1 MVRGVRDL
9 EERISVLEQS
19 TSATVSSLHRIRMR
33 TSRVLAATSA
43 FTAVQRD
50 AAALSRVVRTVSG
63 LSQLSETSV
72 DRGYIEGELTRLQE
86 ELEQLHVRF
95 SRELLSAA
103 DAELGPPAARPKRW
117 WRFWR

>member
-1 MVRGVRDL
+1 L

-19 TSATVSSLHRIRMR
+19 ASATVSSLHRIRMR

-43 FTAVQRD
+43 FMAVQRD
-50 AAALSRVVRTVSG
+50 VASLSRVIRTASG
-63 LSQLSETSV
+63 LSRLSEDSV
-72 DRGYIEGELTRLQE
+72 DRAPIERELARLKE

-103 DAELGPPAARPKRW
+103 EAELGRPAARSKRW